1 MLRSSV
7 REFLC
12 SEAMHHLGV
21 PTTRALCLV
30 ATGERVVRDMFYDGH
45 PQEEPGAIVCRVAP
59 SFIRFG
65 NFELP
70 ASRGDVPLLAQL
82 VDFTIRRDFPELVD
96 VSARVERQR
105 CPKRSAPSGS
115 GKSAHAPR

>member
-1 MLRSSV
+1 MLRSSI

-30 ATGERVVRDMFYDGH
+30 PTGDQVVRDMFYDGH
-45 PQEEPGAIVCRVAP
+45 PRLEPGAIVCRVAP

-70 ASRGDVPLLAQL
+70 ASRG
-82 VDFTIRRDFPELVD
+82 ELRA
-96 VSARVERQR
+96 ARISWSTS
-105 CPKRSAPSGS
+105 RSAATFPSSSRG
-115 GKSAHAPR
+115 GGARRAGRPGRVVRAGLRAHGA